1 MSNQI
6 ETQVD
11 VSLTERNRLTAF
23 FRIILVVPAFIF
35 VSSFAPSTSFSD
47 DSSAILAG
55 LLALPAGLAIVFR
68 QVYPSYVLAFN
79 EALLSLQTRVDVYL
93 LLLSDEYPSIEE
105 NDVVSVTFPEV
116 DAKQLNRW
124 LPLVKWLLALPL
136 YLAGIV
142 YIIYAAL
149 LTDEYPS
156 IEENEI
162 VSVTFPEV
170 DAKQLNRWLPLIKWL
185 LALPLY
191 LVGLVYLVYAALLTL
206 LGWFSILLT
215 GNYPE
220 VCAEGI
226 VGTIAYWN
234 RVVGYAFLLVTD
246 EYPTFSL

>member
-6 ETQVD
+6 ETQID

-23 FRIILVVPAFIF
+23 FRIILVVPALVFL
-35 VSSFAPSTSFSD
+35 ASFSPT
-47 DSSAILAG
+47 SAFSEDNLGIYAG
-55 LLALPAGLAIVFR
+55 LLALPAALAIVVR

-79 EALLSLQTRVDVYL
+79 EALLSLQTRVDAYL
-93 LLLSDEYPSIEE
+93 L
-105 NDVVSVTFPEV
+105 
-116 DAKQLNRW
+116 
-124 LPLVKWLLALPL
+124 
-136 YLAGIV
+136 
-142 YIIYAAL
+142 L

-156 IEENEI
+156 IEENDL

-170 DAKQLNRWLPLIKWL
+170 DAQQLNRWLPLIKWL

-191 LVGLVYLVYAALLTL
+191 LVGIVYVIYAALLTL
-206 LGWFSILLT
+206 FGWFSILFT

-220 VCAEGI
+220 VCAEGV

-234 RVVGYAFLLVTD
+234 RVAGYALLMVTD

>member
-11 VSLTERNRLTAF
+11 VTLTERNRVTAF
-23 FRIILVVPAFIF
+23 FRIILAVPALIF
-35 VSSFAPSTSFSD
+35 VTSFAPSASFSED
-47 DSSAILAG
+47 TVGLFAG
-55 LLALPAGLAIVFR
+55 LLALPAGLAIVVR
-68 QVYPSYVLAFN
+68 QVYPSYVLVFN
-79 EALLSLQTRVDVYL
+79 EALLSLQTRVDAYL
-93 LLLSDEYPSIEE
+93 
-105 NDVVSVTFPEV
+105 V
-116 DAKQLNRW
+116 
-124 LPLVKWLLALPL
+124 
-136 YLAGIV
+136 
-142 YIIYAAL
+142 L

-156 IEENEI
+156 IEENDI

-185 LALPLY
+185 LAIPLY
-191 LVGLVYLVYAALLTL
+191 FAGLVYLIYAALLTV
-206 LGWFSILLT
+206 LGWFSILFT

-220 VCAEGI
+220 VCAEGV

>member
-11 VSLTERNRLTAF
+11 VTLTERNRVTAF
-23 FRIILVVPAFIF
+23 FRIILAVPALIF
-35 VSSFAPSTSFSD
+35 VSSFAPSASFSD
-47 DSSAILAG
+47 DSLAIFAG
-55 LLALPAGLAIVFR
+55 VLTLPAALAIVVR

-79 EALLSLQTRVDVYL
+79 EAVLSLQTRVDVYL
-93 LLLSDEYPSIEE
+93 
-105 NDVVSVTFPEV
+105 V
-116 DAKQLNRW
+116 
-124 LPLVKWLLALPL
+124 
-136 YLAGIV
+136 
-142 YIIYAAL
+142 L

-156 IEENEI
+156 IEENDI

-191 LVGLVYLVYAALLTL
+191 FAGLVYLIYAALLTL
-206 LGWFSILLT
+206 LGWFSILFT
-215 GNYPE
+215 GKYPE

-234 RVVGYAFLLVTD
+234 RVAGYAFLLVTD